1 MTVEQLVIAK
11 ELDAEIRRV
20 NGVVTDLE
28 NITSDLRV
36 DEHDKGCKS
45 AIICIDVD
53 YGYKY
58 KQTPP
63 IPINLR
69 RIIAFLEEQK
79 TGCEEEVKKLNEEFS
94 EL

>member
-1 MTVEQLVIAK
+1 MTVEQLEKAK

-20 NGVVTDLE
+20 NGVITDLE

-36 DEHDKGCKS
+36 YEHDKGCKS
-45 AIICIDVD
+45 TMIRIDVE
-53 YGYKY
+53 YGYKE
-58 KQTPP
+58 TP
-63 IPINLR
+63 PINLR

-79 TGCEEEVKKLNEEFS
+79 TKYEEDVEKLSKEFS

>member
-1 MTVEQLVIAK
+1 MTVAQLVIAK

-36 DEHDKGCKS
+36 YEHDKGCKS
-45 AIICIDVD
+45 TVIRIDVG
-53 YGYKY
+53 YGY
-58 KQTPP
+58 KQTP
-63 IPINLR
+63 PINLR

-79 TGCEEEVKKLNEEFS
+79 IGYEEEVKKLNEEFS
-94 EL
+94 KL